1 MPRRKNGGYLHVITN
16 QYDYIIVGQGL
27 AGSCLALQLSQR
39 GKSTFVVDTPRE
51 NRASAVAAG
60 LFNPVTGK
68 RNVKSWEAD
77 QLFPYLF
84 GFYREAEQF
93 LNQTFFYPQ
102 PVYRPFIS
110 IAEQNEWMA
119 QSEDPSVKS
128 LIAKIFTSSVYG
140 AQAFDEFGGIEIN
153 QAGYLDTNTFMQS
166 VRDFLKRS
174 NSFDETSFEYSALT
188 ISPERV
194 TYKNIESKSIVFC
207 EGANSKSNPWFGWVP
222 ITPLKGETL
231 TISLSTPPQVIF
243 NRGVYIV
250 PTGKDNAYMVGAT
263 YKPGDHT
270 QGTTAWAKSELEEK
284 VNGLIRIPY
293 EISDQN
299 WGIRPSTHDRR
310 PVLGAHP
317 QHKNMVMFNGLGTK
331 GVSLAPYFSGVIAG
345 WLLGEC
351 EIPREANI
359 ERYKSLYSKFSKT

>member
-1 MPRRKNGGYLHVITN
+1 MQAITN

-27 AGSCLALQLSQR
+27 AGSCLALHLNR
-39 GKSTFVVDTPRE
+39 MGKTTFVVDTPRE

-84 GFYREAEQF
+84 RFYSEAETF
-93 LNQTFFYPQ
+93 LNQRFFYPQ

-110 IAEQNEWMA
+110 IADQNEWMGR
-119 QSEDPSVKS
+119 SEDPSLKS
-128 LIAKIFTSSVYG
+128 LIRKVFTSSVYG
-140 AQAFDEFGGIEIN
+140 DQTFDEFGGVEIS
-153 QAGYLDTNTFMQS
+153 QAGYLDTNAFMRA
-166 VRDFLKRS
+166 VREFLKSR
-174 NSFDETSFEYSALT
+174 NSFEEAAFDYAAMTVSQES
-188 ISPERV
+188 IR
-194 TYKNIESKSIVFC
+194 YKNVTASHIAFC
-207 EGANSKSNPWFGWVP
+207 EGSKSKNNPWFDWVP

-231 TISLSTPPQVIF
+231 TISFHTPPKVIF
-243 NRGVYIV
+243 NRSAYIV
-250 PTGKDNAYMVGAT
+250 PTGRDNVFMVGAT
-263 YKPGDHT
+263 YKPGDDT
-270 QGTTAWAKSELEEK
+270 GGTSDAAKAELEEK
-284 VNGLIRIPY
+284 VNGLVRLPY
-293 EISDQN
+293 KIHDQN

-317 QHKNMVMFNGLGTK
+317 KYKNMVMLNGLGTK
-331 GVSLAPYFSGVIAG
+331 GVSLAPYFSGMLVD
-345 WLLGEC
+345 WLSGQS